1 MELNPMQ
8 TLVINLKR
16 SAERMR
22 FQETQLQALGIEFQR
37 IDAIDAKEMP
47 SEIYTKNASQWQRPL
62 RKSEVACCL
71 SHAAAWEAVLKKQEP
86 CLILEDDALLC
97 AQTGDVLSALEKY
110 TDYDCV
116 NLETRKRSKLVSKKK
131 IPLIAGFE
139 ISKLIQDK
147 SGSAAYVLWP
157 SGAAILLNWLR
168 THGAGLADALLS
180 TGPSWKH
187 GQIEPAIAVQ
197 MDCCDHYGIESPI
210 QTQTSIH
217 HSPKPKAQNSYPF
230 YWRRFRAQFLVAQRK
245 LRFCFSAENK
255 EIQTWNIN
263 TGLNGF

>member
-1 MELNPMQ
+1 MQ

-16 SAERMR
+16 ATERMR
-22 FQETQLQALGIEFQR
+22 FQETQLEALGIEFQR

-47 SEIYTKNASQWQRPL
+47 AETYTKNAFQWQRPL

-71 SHAAAWEAVLKKQEP
+71 SHAAAWEAVLKRQEP
-86 CLILEDDALLC
+86 CLILEDDALLSD
-97 AQTGDVLSALEKY
+97 QTGDVLSALESY

-131 IPLIAGFE
+131 IPLIAGLQT
-139 ISKLIQDK
+139 SKLIQDK

-157 SGAAILLNWLR
+157 SGAAILLNRLR
-168 THGAGLADALLS
+168 THGAGLADALLT
-180 TGPSWKH
+180 TGPRWEH

-210 QTQTSIH
+210 KTQTSIH
-217 HSPKPKAQNSYPF
+217 HSPKPKTQNPYPF
-230 YWRRFRAQFLVAQRK
+230 YWRRCSAQLLIALRK
-245 LRFCFSAENK
+245 LRFCLSAEYKHINT
-255 EIQTWNIN
+255 QNIN
-263 TGLNGF
+263 TVKNRF